1 MENKLFRKRT
11 FSSVLIILL
20 LSAVG
25 MTKMNAANIVFAD
38 TNVKAIC
45 VEHWDTNGDG
55 ELSYAEAAAVTT
67 LGEAFKS
74 NYSIVSFN
82 ELQYFT
88 GLTTLGQ
95 YAFGWCLNLTS
106 VIIPAN
112 VSTIDLAFYDC
123 RSLISISIP
132 QSVVSISS
140 SSFSDCEALEQI
152 VVEAGNPVYDSR
164 NNCNAIIRTNDNT
177 LIQGCKN
184 TIIPNTVTSIGWN
197 AFSTMGSLTS
207 ITIPA
212 SVTSISYTSFYA
224 CSGLEEIIVNPN
236 NPVYDSRNN
245 CNAIIEKSSNKLV
258 AGSKTTVIPNSVTS
272 IETYAF
278 SYRFWNDTCAIII
291 PELVASIGSY
301 AYLGGNAIDSIRVL
315 AQVPPVLGNNA
326 FENVPNDIPVHV
338 PCGTVGAYNAAY
350 GWNEFTGIYEDESCY
365 CTITATAE
373 PLEGGSVAGDGVH
386 IVGTTCTLVA
396 TPNTGY
402 GFLNWTKNGTVVSTN
417 AIYSFTATETA
428 DYVAH
433 FAVLPNYTIAVS
445 ANPSSGGTVTGSG
458 TFTQGQSCTVT
469 ATTHSGYLFTNWTEN
484 GTVVSTNA
492 NYTFTVNSDRSLV
505 ANFSMIPSYTITV
518 SADPNN
524 GGTVLGGGTYLEG
537 AICALTASPNT
548 GYIFVNWTK
557 NGAVVSSNPSYSF
570 TVTGN
575 ATYVAHFIVQ
585 TNNYTIT
592 ASPDPTV
599 GGSVTGAGNYEQGT
613 VCTLTAVSNTGY
625 DFVNWTKNNQVVST
639 DSSFSFTVTE
649 NASYVA
655 HFSIITFTI
664 SVSSDPMEGGSVT
677 GGGTYDY
684 GSLVTVVATPNE
696 QYMFL
701 NWTENGE
708 VVSQESSY
716 SFTATSNRQLVAHL
730 AVMTDVEEM
739 DAKNVIAYPN
749 PAHDKL
755 FVESERHI
763 IGCEIYS
770 VVGICVDRIEV
781 GAVTV
786 EIPLKNL
793 SPGMYLM
800 RVITEDQ
807 ITMVRF
813 VRE

>member
-1 MENKLFRKRT
+1 MENKSFRKRT
-11 FSSVLIILL
+11 YFSVLFILL
-20 LSAVG
+20 LSVVG
-25 MTKMNAANIVFAD
+25 ITKLNAANIIFTD
-38 TNVKAIC
+38 DNVKAIC

-74 NYSIVSFN
+74 NYSITTFN

-95 YAFGWCLNLTS
+95 YVFGWCLNLTS

-112 VSTIDLAFYDC
+112 VTTLDLAFYDC
-123 RSLISISIP
+123 RSLTSISIP
-132 QSVVSISS
+132 PSVVSISS

-197 AFSTMGSLTS
+197 AFSTMGALTS

-258 AGSKTTVIPNSVTS
+258 AGSKTTVIPSSVTA

-278 SYRFWNDTCAIII
+278 SYRFWNDTSAIVI
-291 PELVASIGSY
+291 PELVTSIGSY
-301 AYLGGNAIDSIRVL
+301 AYLGGNAIDSIKVL

-365 CTITATAE
+365 CTITAAAE
-373 PLEGGSVAGDGVH
+373 PLEGGSVTGAGVH

-402 GFLNWTKNGTVVSTN
+402 GFSNWTKNGTVVSTN
-417 AIYSFTATETA
+417 ATFSFTATETA

-433 FAVLPNYTIAVS
+433 FAILPDYTIAVS
-445 ANPSSGGTVTGSG
+445 ANPSSGGTVTGGG

-492 NYTFTVNSDRSLV
+492 NYTFTVNSDRTLV
-505 ANFSMIPSYTITV
+505 ANFTVIPSYTITV
-518 SADPNN
+518 TADPNI
-524 GGTVLGGGTYLEG
+524 GGTVSGGGTYLEG
-537 AICALTASPNT
+537 ALCALTASPNT

-557 NGAVVSSNPSYSF
+557 NGAVISSNPSYSF
-570 TVTGN
+570 TVTGD

-592 ASPDPTV
+592 ASANPTE
-599 GGSVTGAGNYEQGT
+599 GGSVMGAGNYEQGS
-613 VCTLTAVSNTGY
+613 VCTLTAVPNTGY
-625 DFVNWTKNNQVVST
+625 EFVHWTKNNEVVST
-639 DSSFSFTVTE
+639 NNSISFTVTE

-655 HFSIITFTI
+655 YFSIMTFTI
-664 SVSSDPMEGGSVT
+664 GVSSDPLEGGSVT

-684 GSLVTVVATPNE
+684 GSLVTVVVTPGEN
-696 QYMFL
+696 YSFL
-701 NWTENGE
+701 KWTENGE

-730 AVMTDVEEM
+730 AVLTDVEEM

-755 FVESERHI
+755 FVESEHHI

-770 VVGICVDRIEV
+770 VVGICVDRVEV
-781 GAVTV
+781 ETMKV
-786 EIPLKNL
+786 EIPLNNL
-793 SPGMYLM
+793 APGLYLV
-800 RVITEDQ
+800 RVVTDDQ
-807 ITMVRF
+807 IMMVRF
-813 VRE
+813 VKE